1 MDLSIPVLLAIGIT
15 RQDDQTGWF
24 YTPQDL
30 VVKGV
35 YYDGLWGN
43 DFSELGGVY
52 PSNKLSVKIGT
63 TNFKCD
69 YLYDG
74 DLV

>member
-1 MDLSIPVLLAIGIT
+1 MLLAIGIT
-15 RQDDQTGWF
+15 KLDDQGNYF

-35 YYDGLWGN
+35 EYSGTWGN
-43 DFSELGGVY
+43 DSGELGGVY

-63 TNFKCD
+63 TSFKCD

-74 DLV
+74 ELVT

>member
-1 MDLSIPVLLAIGIT
+1 MLLAIGIT
-15 RQDDQTGWF
+15 KLDDQGNYF

-35 YYDGLWGN
+35 GYGAFWGN
-43 DFSELGGVY
+43 DLDELGGVY

-63 TNFKCD
+63 TSFKCD
-69 YLYDG
+69 YLYD
-74 DLV
+74 DELVT